1 MQAGASPDRFI
12 PPTPSPAETGI
23 PKLLLF
29 CSRERLGSRQ
39 EGGGSQVRGDSGDSS
54 ESPPKAAA
62 SSRHCTPGLGGDLLP
77 FVRPSSAPHRTLR
90 TPGMAANSCSAPGAG
105 IAPEHRCIPHPP
117 PGAMGLQHLHPAR
130 TDALPRTHLPA
141 GCQPTC
147 SYGAAPSTHLH
158 LDGVCDALP
167 GTVMPVGN
175 GREFAEELRIG
186 HFCCS
191 WLHLSTRP
199 WHGLEVRRGV
209 CGWAASLKT
218 GGKAR
223 RAP

>member
-77 FVRPSSAPHRTLR
+77 FVRPSSAPHRALR

-105 IAPEHRCIPHPP
+105 IAPEHRCIPLPRP
-117 PGAMGLQHLHPAR
+117 ERWGCSICIPLGRMLCLAPTCLLGANLPAAMGQPPA
-130 TDALPRTHLPA
+130 
-141 GCQPTC
+141 PTC
-147 SYGAAPSTHLH
+147 TWMGS
-158 LDGVCDALP
+158 
-167 GTVMPVGN
+167 VMPYQVPSC
-175 GREFAEELRIG
+175 R
-186 HFCCS
+186 
-191 WLHLSTRP
+191 
-199 WHGLEVRRGV
+199 
-209 CGWAASLKT
+209 
-218 GGKAR
+218 
-223 RAP
+223 

>member
-1 MQAGASPDRFI
+1 MEI
-12 PPTPSPAETGI
+12 PPDHPQKLQPPPGTAPPGWGGAPPALREAELSSSPNPSHPGDGSEQ
-23 PKLLLF
+23 LLGTRRRDR
-29 CSRERLGSRQ
+29 SRAS
-39 EGGGSQVRGDSGDSS
+39 VH
-54 ESPPKAAA
+54 SP
-62 SSRHCTPGLGGDLLP
+62 
-77 FVRPSSAPHRTLR
+77 
-90 TPGMAANSCSAPGAG
+90 
-105 IAPEHRCIPHPP
+105 PP

-141 GCQPTC
+141 GCPPTC